1 MSEET
6 TGGALPSW
14 GGSECTKE
22 ASSTV
27 ISLSLEPENQKAAEV
42 RNQGL
47 SVLTQIPNFIV
58 EPHCKSAI
66 QEKAQC

>member
-27 ISLSLEPENQKAAEV
+27 ISFSLEPENQKAAEV
-42 RNQGL
+42 RNRGVC
-47 SVLTQIPNFIV
+47 VLTQIPNHIV
-58 EPHCKSAI
+58 YSHTAI
-66 QEKAQC
+66 QGSVV